1 MLPSAPGVRDQVLHC
16 VSHSWHAQGS
26 LRSHE
31 EGEVPDAGDDVRS
44 RAGAPA
50 EGEKEERT
58 ALSPRVALAS
68 PTLTS
73 PQLAAQPLDSQAQPH
88 PPAACFVMYSSFESL
103 ASLGWFCTPKTPP
116 LVTRST
122 PKPVWLQAGHSLAIC
137 STSSVGAVL
146 GFGSA
151 PPPIPHLAPSSRLP
165 LSVPRHGFSHWK
177 NLCNCNVYY
186 ADQGLQI
193 TTVHFWPPILHSLC
207 VCVAASTPTPP
218 PTRFDSAVW
227 CSSQH
232 GCVYLPWA
240 PVGLL
245 LCWSCERAP
254 VVLNVSCCK
263 SDSGDVATKYNGHC
277 SCKATVY
284 CPRSMLI
291 NICGHFVN
299 LQRKKKQK
307 TKIQR
312 AALIVEDVNI
322 YSIHLTNSLWNP
334 IKCMVILFCIFW

>member
-207 VCVAASTPTPP
+207 VCVAASTPPPP
-218 PTRFDSAVW
+218 PTHPLWLCSLVQLAAWLCLSPMSTSGAAALLVMWESSCGTQRVLLQKWFWW
-227 CSSQH
+227 CGYQ
-232 GCVYLPWA
+232 
-240 PVGLL
+240 
-245 LCWSCERAP
+245 
-254 VVLNVSCCK
+254 
-263 SDSGDVATKYNGHC
+263 
-277 SCKATVY
+277 
-284 CPRSMLI
+284 
-291 NICGHFVN
+291 
-299 LQRKKKQK
+299 
-307 TKIQR
+307 IQR
-312 AALIVEDVNI
+312 TLFLQSD
-322 YSIHLTNSLWNP
+322 
-334 IKCMVILFCIFW
+334 CILL